1 MTTKTPE
8 KKEIEGFA
16 GFDPKT
22 VSEDVLKMMKLSF
35 DTTFDNMVKIQDLN
49 DKILKDMLKKS
60 SEVQTDAVKM
70 VNDFIE
76 NAKKGRDE
84 YRKVVDN
91 GFNKIEEVLKME
103 K

>member
-84 YRKVVDN
+84 YRKI
-91 GFNKIEEVLKME
+91 IEDGYKSVSEILKVQR
-103 K
+103 

>member
-1 MTTKTPE
+1 ME
-8 KKEIEGFA
+8 KKVSKAQKIFTEYDPVNASEEVLKFVKSSFET
-16 GFDPKT
+16 GFDT
-22 VSEDVLKMMKLSF
+22 A
-35 DTTFDNMVKIQDLN
+35 VKIQDLN
-49 DKILKDMLKKS
+49 EKAFKDWLDKGK
-60 SEVQTDAVKM
+60 EVQADAVLM